1 MDSQYDETKAKAQD
15 CSPKVEVLDS
25 AQTDIQLDVGGQYLA
40 KIAQLPDAADLLAP
54 WTPEEEKAVRRKADL
69 IVVPLLTGALV
80 YVPLAL
86 VILPVCWG

>member
-15 CSPKVEVLDS
+15 CSPKVEVLDP

-54 WTPEEEKAVRRKADL
+54 WTP
-69 IVVPLLTGALV
+69 
-80 YVPLAL
+80 
-86 VILPVCWG
+86 